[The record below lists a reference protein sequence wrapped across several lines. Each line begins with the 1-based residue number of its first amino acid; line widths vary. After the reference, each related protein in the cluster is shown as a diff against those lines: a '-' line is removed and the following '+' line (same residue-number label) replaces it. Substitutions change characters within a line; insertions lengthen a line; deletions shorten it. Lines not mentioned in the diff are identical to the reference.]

1 MWVGWR
7 LNVNCK
13 LHDVREKLSTQRLR
27 QATGNDGIPHVLQ
40 WTGMMMM
47 MMMMMMKQGNSG
59 QYLKQH
65 NKRRGLMSW
74 CPKSKEG
81 NKTGIQE
88 HKKNALSRTTGG
100 QNKSK
105 QDESAGLMNREAE
118 TQTDIWD
125 TGETKRATT
134 GRRKLNKTRED
145 KSTKIKQEMETKSPN
160 CDRTVTYKLCWG
172 SCSRL
177 FYSRRI
183 LRMFTEDHTS
193 LKYQ

>member
-1 MWVGWR
+1 MKVLFTCCRYRVFRSSCLSMCCLMWVGWR

-47 MMMMMMKQGNSG
+47 MMMMMMMKQGNSG

-88 HKKNALSRTTGG
+88 HKKMHWAGQQEDKTKANRT
-100 QNKSK
+100 NL
-105 QDESAGLMNREAE
+105 QDWWTERPRHRRTYE
-118 TQTDIWD
+118 TQVKLREQQQD
-125 TGETKRATT
+125 GE
-134 GRRKLNKTRED
+134 
-145 KSTKIKQEMETKSPN
+145 S
-160 CDRTVTYKLCWG
+160 
-172 SCSRL
+172 
-177 FYSRRI
+177 
-183 LRMFTEDHTS
+183 
-193 LKYQ
+193 